1 MKSNGIGRYPLRRFV
16 IVAALFY
23 GILIGWSVVPSVAG
37 IVVPKTLREIRRN
50 TVYSVSVRNSADRD
64 CPQLH
69 SFSKRLATVAR
80 LWNDFQ

>member
-1 MKSNGIGRYPLRRFV
+1 MKSDDIGRYPLRRFV
-16 IVAALFY
+16 TVAALSY
-23 GILIGWSVVPSVAG
+23 GILIGWSAVPSVVG
-37 IVVPKTLREIRRN
+37 VVVPKALREIRRN